1 MNIYSWFLGVTC
13 MGFMGHLGLSG
24 GMLHAQTV
32 TSVSYQAPLVAASSE
47 PELLSNTQ
55 RWLQKTV
62 AATQAQINNADTPH
76 PLRMEVTIGQL
87 DSRLKL
93 APCAAVEPYMPPGTR
108 LWGSTRVALR
118 CTDGPVRWNVFLP
131 VKVKAWGKAWVMR
144 RDVMSGTAIAA
155 SDMMEVQEVDW
166 AEEQS
171 PVVLDANQWLG
182 QIATRNLST
191 GQTLRQNMVR
201 PAQVFQAGT
210 QVRVI
215 ATGPGFQIAS
225 DAQAIS
231 AGVVGQPAR
240 VRMEGGRIMS
250 GLVLD
255 ARTVRLDL

>member
-13 MGFMGHLGLSG
+13 AGLVG

-32 TSVSYQAPLVAASSE
+32 TSVSYQAPLVAAPTE
-47 PELLSNTQ
+47 PELLGNTQ

-62 AATQAQINNADTPH
+62 ATAQAQMNADTPH
-76 PLRMEVTIGQL
+76 PLRMEVTLGQL

-93 APCAAVEPYMPPGTR
+93 APCAAVEPYMPPGSR

-118 CTDGPVRWNVFLP
+118 CMDGPVRWNVFLP

-144 RDVMSGTAIAA
+144 RDVMSGNAIAA

-182 QIATRNLST
+182 QMATRNLST

-210 QVRVI
+210 QVRVV

-225 DAQAIS
+225 DAQALS